1 MDGENGFDDS
11 RSGVIVADPAELQDD
26 VTDEIASRLEG
37 WFWEWLITSGSFFHD
52 DNYFY
57 HDYIREYRIV

>member
-26 VTDEIASRLEG
+26 LTDEIASRLEG
-37 WFWEWLITSGSFFHD
+37 VWF
-52 DNYFY
+52 
-57 HDYIREYRIV
+57 